1 MTLTTKTIGR
11 WPPDWNGNLELP
23 VSDRVFVTVK
33 YPDNET
39 RAELKSTETR
49 ASVLKDSE
57 EEEKNPTRELI
68 VKTHFDRK
76 RICCELTPKIEG
88 LNDKLDGKQHA
99 IINGEELWKCRNPK
113 TEELIDLIV
122 ARVMGDEI
130 PEDQEKNSEPPST
143 S

>member
-1 MTLTTKTIGR
+1 MTLTTKTTGR
-11 WPPDWNGNLELP
+11 WPPDWNGNLEAP
-23 VSDRVFVTVK
+23 ANERVYVTVE

-39 RAELKSTETR
+39 RAELKSTESS
-49 ASVLKDSE
+49 AAILKDSE
-57 EEEKNPTRELI
+57 EEEKKPTRAI
-68 VKTHFDRK
+68 IIKTHFDRK

-88 LNDKLDGKQHA
+88 LNDKLDGKLQA
-99 IINGEELWKCRNPK
+99 IKDGAMLWKCRNPK
-113 TEELIDLIV
+113 TDVLIDLIV